1 MATHKTREKL
11 ADHLGKSLRAARDQA
26 KLTQVDVAER
36 IGIASEVYGRM
47 ERGRVL
53 PSVPTLRKL
62 CRVLRVDANA
72 LLALATREPL
82 EWLEEEGGPPPE
94 DSPRV
99 RRLLR
104 SLRQMNEVQLAAL
117 QSMAQSMLKY
127 SGERRNVA
135 AARE

>member
-11 ADHLGKSLRAARDQA
+11 ADHLGKSLRAAREQA
-26 KLTQVDVAER
+26 TLTQVDVAER

-82 EWLEEEGGPPPE
+82 EWLEEEGPPPE
-94 DSPRV
+94 DSPRL

-104 SLRQMNEVQLAAL
+104 LLRQMNEVQLAAL
-117 QSMAQSMLKY
+117 HSMAQSMLKY
-127 SGERRNVA
+127 SRERRNGA